1 MSPDSALWSRR
12 RLLRAAGLAGVG
24 LAAGSTALAACSTGS
39 DTASGGGGET
49 TSLRVALGWIT
60 NVEFAGF
67 WIADNRGYYAE
78 EGLEVEF
85 LPGGPNAPQ
94 PTQTLAA
101 GGAEIAIPV
110 ALQAFI
116 AAVNE
121 GNDFVAYGTM
131 FQNAPSALL
140 SLTSRPVRT
149 AQDLVGARVLG
160 QQGVQP
166 YVEAAMRLASVPV
179 EYEFIPVGYEPSP
192 LVEGQ
197 GDVYTCFA
205 TNQPIMLEQQGMVQ
219 DHDFVVTTY
228 EQLGLP
234 QYASVLCSQRSWLD
248 ASRPVVEKFMH
259 ATIRGWQDNA
269 ADPSVAAHLAVE
281 KYGADLG
288 LDLAQQT
295 RENEL
300 QIPYMQS
307 DLTRATGL
315 FRLDPERLAGPMYTA
330 YRAAG
335 VEPLPDV
342 ARIVDTTVLDSVFQ
356 GRATV

>member
-1 MSPDSALWSRR
+1 MSPWSRR
-12 RLLRAAGLAGVG
+12 RFLHTAGLADLG
-24 LAAGSTALAACSTGS
+24 LTAACGGGN
-39 DTASGGGGET
+39 DASGGGGEIT
-49 TSLRVALGWIT
+49 PLRVALGWIS

-67 WIADNRGYYAE
+67 WIADDRGYYAQ

-94 PTQTLAA
+94 PTQTLAG

-110 ALQAFI
+110 AMQAFI
-116 AAVNE
+116 SAVNE

-140 SLTSRPVRT
+140 SMASRPVRS

-166 YVEAAMRLASVPV
+166 YIEAAMRLAGVPV

-219 DHDFVVTTY
+219 DRDFVVTTY

-234 QYASVLCSQRSWLD
+234 QYASLLLSQRSWLE
-248 ASRPVVEKFMH
+248 ANRPVVERFMR

-269 ADPSVAAHLAVE
+269 ADPAVAARLTVE
-281 KYGADLG
+281 NYGADLG

-300 QIPYMQS
+300 QIPYTQS
-307 DLTRATGL
+307 DLTASSGL
-315 FRLDPERLAGPMYTA
+315 FRIDPERISGPMYAA
-330 YRAAG
+330 YAAAG
-335 VEPLPDV
+335 IAPLPDV
-342 ARIVDTTVLDSVFQ
+342 SRIIDTTVLDAVFL
-356 GRATV
+356 GRSTI

>member
-1 MSPDSALWSRR
+1 MPSNPTALWSRR
-12 RLLRAAGLAGVG
+12 RLLRTAGLAGLG
-24 LAAGSTALAACSTGS
+24 LAVAPTALAACAGG
-39 DTASGGGGET
+39 DTGGGGGAGT
-49 TSLRVALGWIT
+49 TKVRVALGWIT

-67 WIADNRGYYAE
+67 WIADDRGYYTQ
-78 EGLEVEF
+78 EGLEIEF
-85 LPGGPNAPQ
+85 ITGGPNAPS
-94 PTQTLAA
+94 PTKTLAG

-110 ALQAFI
+110 AMQEFI
-116 AAVNE
+116 SAVNE
-121 GNDFVAYGTM
+121 GNDFVGFGTM

-140 SLTSRPVRT
+140 SMARKPVRT
-149 AQDLVGARVLG
+149 AQDLVGAKVLG

-166 YVEAAMRLASVPV
+166 YIEAAMRLAGVPV
-179 EYEFIPVGYEPSP
+179 QYEFIPVGYEPSP

-205 TNQPIMLEQQGMVQ
+205 TNQPITLEQQGMVQ
-219 DHDFVVTTY
+219 DRDFLVTTY

-248 ASRPVVEKFMH
+248 ANRPVVEKFMR

-269 ADPSVAAHLAVE
+269 TDPSVAAHLTVE

-295 RENEL
+295 RENQL
-300 QIPYMQS
+300 QIPYAQS
-307 DLTRATGL
+307 DRTHASGL
-315 FRLDPERLAGPMYTA
+315 FRIDPERLAGPMYTA

-335 VEPLPDV
+335 VQPLPDV
-342 ARIVDTTVLDSVFQ
+342 EKIIDTTVLDTVFQ
-356 GRATV
+356 GKATV